1 MRADNTPSLRDA
13 ESRRRDQLTERA
25 LGVIR
30 QLSSDGSSVTF
41 AGVARESGVSRSFLY
56 RSPEIAREIE
66 QHRGTLSPV
75 PPAERM
81 SEVSRLARLE
91 QLRADN
97 ARLRAENAELR
108 QQNAVLLGELRR
120 GSATA

>member
-1 MRADNTPSLRDA
+1 MRADNTSALREA
-13 ESRRRDQLTERA
+13 ESGRRDQLTERA
-25 LGVIR
+25 KDAIT
-30 QLSSDGSSVTF
+30 QLSAARAPITF
-41 AGVARESGVSRSFLY
+41 AGVARLSGVSRSFLY

-66 QHRGTLSPV
+66 QHRDIPALV

-81 SEVSRLARLE
+81 SDVSRLARVE

-97 ARLRAENAELR
+97 ARLRAENIELR

-120 GSATA
+120 SP